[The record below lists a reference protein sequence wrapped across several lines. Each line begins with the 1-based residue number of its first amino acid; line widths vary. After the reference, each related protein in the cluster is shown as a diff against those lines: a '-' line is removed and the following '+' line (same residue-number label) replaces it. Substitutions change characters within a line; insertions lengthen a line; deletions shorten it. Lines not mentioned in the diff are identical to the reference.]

1 MAGPRRTIAGKE
13 QATMAKQII
22 RYIVYPVLVIA
33 ITAGALSV
41 AYAATDG
48 NIDPQAKWT

>member
-1 MAGPRRTIAGKE
+1 
-13 QATMAKQII
+13 MAKQII